1 MFEDA
6 TFHSSSAIPNQT
18 PKWMLLALAFNL
30 SVLSALISLP
40 LIYPEGLPARL
51 LQRALYAPAP
61 PLAAQQQQHSAQ
73 AVSTQTSTVQS
84 PFTAPPVIP
93 TRISM
98 VPDSPPPVGVFN
110 GIPTDGVPGGL
121 DDPASVFHPNP
132 PQVVHPPMPQRM
144 TISGGVTAG
153 LLVFRTPPIYPPIAI
168 AAGVSGTVVLA
179 ATISKFGLI
188 ENLRVLSGPAMLRNS
203 AMDAVKNWRYRP
215 YLLNNQPVEVETTIN
230 VVFSMG
236 IVRKAGLSNLRGQ
249 RKCRLPSR
257 ETIFPEASG

>member
-61 PLAAQQQQHSAQ
+61 PLAAQPQPRTAQ
-73 AVSTQTSTVQS
+73 PASTQTSTVRN

-93 TRISM
+93 TQISM
-98 VPDSPPPVGVFN
+98 IPDNPPPAGVFN
-110 GIPTDGVPGGL
+110 GIPSDGVPGGL
-121 DDPASVFHPNP
+121 DNPASVFHPNP
-132 PQVVHPPMPQRM
+132 PPVVHPPTPQRM
-144 TISGGVTAG
+144 TISGGVTEG
-153 LLVFRTPPIYPPIAI
+153 LLVFRTTPAYPPIAM
-168 AAGVSGTVVLA
+168 AARVSGTVVLA
-179 ATISKFGLI
+179 ATISKSGSI
-188 ENLRVLSGPAMLRNS
+188 EDLRVVSGPAMLRNS

-236 IVRKAGLSNLRGQ
+236 NR
-249 RKCRLPSR
+249 
-257 ETIFPEASG
+257 

>member
-18 PKWMLLALAFNL
+18 PKWMLLAFAFNL

-61 PLAAQQQQHSAQ
+61 PLAAQPQPRASQPTATQ
-73 AVSTQTSTVQS
+73 ASTFRN
-84 PFTAPPVIP
+84 PFAPPTQIPILISTAPDSTPPGVI
-93 TRISM
+93 
-98 VPDSPPPVGVFN
+98 N
-110 GIPTDGVPGGL
+110 EIPSDGVPGGV
-121 DDPASVFHPNP
+121 DNPASVFHTNP
-132 PQVVHPPMPQRM
+132 PQVVHPPQAEQRM
-144 TISGGVTAG
+144 TISGGVTAR
-153 LLVFRTPPIYPPIAI
+153 LLVSRTPPVYPPIAI

-179 ATISKFGLI
+179 ATISKSGLI

-203 AMDAVKNWRYRP
+203 AMDAVRNWRYRP
-215 YLLNNQPVEVETTIN
+215 YLLNNQPVEVETTVN

-236 IVRKAGLSNLRGQ
+236 NR
-249 RKCRLPSR
+249 
-257 ETIFPEASG
+257 